1 MTITPSPLRRTAKA
15 KEYVTMKRNEMAKS
29 FLRSR
34 ASLQD
39 VLKKRLQSLETI
51 QTVLLKIETAAG
63 DVQVCFSTNALCI
76 HSYSTLTDYRPCFQI
91 MKAYE
96 TSSKA
101 LEGLLS
107 HPSLQRDNVDQTMSR
122 LADTLA
128 DHAEIEQ
135 AIAIG
140 GVQGADMDDDEL
152 EAELQALVV
161 KEKEDVLPNA
171 PKGEMKAPEKPL
183 TVPDAEAGG
192 AEEYPGQERES
203 VSM

>member
-1 MTITPSPLRRTAKA
+1 
-15 KEYVTMKRNEMAKS
+15 
-29 FLRSR
+29 
-34 ASLQD
+34 
-39 VLKKRLQSLETI
+39 
-51 QTVLLKIETAAG
+51 
-63 DVQVCFSTNALCI
+63 
-76 HSYSTLTDYRPCFQI
+76 

-107 HPSLQRDNVDQTMSR
+107 HPSLQCDNVDQTMSR

-161 KEKEDVLPNA
+161 KEKEDTLPSV
-171 PKGEMKAPEKPL
+171 PKGEVKIPGEPL
-183 TVPDAEAGG
+183 PVQDAEAGG
-192 AEEYPGQERES
+192 AEEISVQEREP